1 VSARD
6 RIDRL
11 YTAEA
16 SRWNDRYGVLFLL
29 IVASLLLRAANTE
42 WLKVAAIVV
51 LGGTT
56 LVAFLVARAG
66 KRAWRIAV
74 VLIPLGVILGI
85 LGTLGDARWAQLTA
99 ALVSLVLPI
108 VAIGAIGRRIVMDG
122 RVDARTIV
130 GLLCVYLLLGMTFA
144 ALYIAIA
151 VASQEPFFAEVQR
164 AEPVDFTYFSYVT
177 LSTVGYGDLTAAN
190 PLPKMISALEGLT
203 GQLYLVTVVALAV
216 SRVRTKRDPP
226 GR

>member
-1 VSARD
+1 
-6 RIDRL
+6 
-11 YTAEA
+11 
-16 SRWNDRYGVLFLL
+16 
-29 IVASLLLRAANTE
+29 
-42 WLKVAAIVV
+42 
-51 LGGTT
+51 
-56 LVAFLVARAG
+56 
-66 KRAWRIAV
+66 
-74 VLIPLGVILGI
+74 
-85 LGTLGDARWAQLTA
+85 
-99 ALVSLVLPI
+99 
-108 VAIGAIGRRIVMDG
+108 MDG